1 MVKLYPQNLRV
12 LYPQNL
18 KALYPRLLEEA
29 LPEDQA
35 CHAPKKPGKS
45 KSIPQQPVDPR
56 LFWKGGAG
64 SDRVSRWNSAIIS
77 RVSLQVAGRQAEG
90 YTISTD
96 VYAGPLDL
104 LLDLIEHSELDI
116 TRLALAQVTDQ
127 YLAYLHNLENS
138 NAAEVSAFLVIAAR
152 LVQIKSAA
160 LLPRP
165 SLDFFGPTP
174 EDDAEALARQLI
186 LYKRFKE
193 IAQFLDKQD
202 LAGLHS
208 YLRIA
213 PPPKANVPVHLDLSG
228 VSIQDLLQAARDVFH
243 SQRQLAPLSQVV
255 SMPRVTIR
263 EKISNLID
271 TLRRFGKAT
280 FRSILSPES
289 SRVDVVVTFL
299 AMLELI
305 KRHLVEAQQDTLFG
319 DISIQSQGDL
329 KEELDSELE
338 FTE

>member
-1 MVKLYPQNLRV
+1 MSSSHLT
-12 LYPQNL
+12 
-18 KALYPRLLEEA
+18 
-29 LPEDQA
+29 
-35 CHAPKKPGKS
+35 APTGVIR
-45 KSIPQQPVDPR
+45 SIPLGLGR
-56 LFWKGGAG
+56 L
-64 SDRVSRWNSAIIS
+64 NSAIIAH
-77 RVSLQVAGRQAEG
+77 VSLQVAGRQTEG
-90 YTISTD
+90 YTISTE

-127 YLAYLHNLENS
+127 YLAYLHNLEDRS
-138 NAAEVSAFLVIAAR
+138 AAEVSAFLVIAAR

-165 SLDFFGPTP
+165 SLDFSGPSP

-193 IAQFLDKQD
+193 IAQFLDRQD
-202 LAGLHS
+202 LAGLHT

-213 PPPKANVPVHLDLSG
+213 PPPKTNVPVHLDLSG
-228 VSIQDLLQAARDVFH
+228 VTILDLLQAARDVFH

-271 TLRRFGKAT
+271 TLRRFGQAT
-280 FRSILSPES
+280 FRSILTPES
-289 SRVDVVVTFL
+289 TRVDVVVTFL